1 MTPEELKELATKI
14 VMNQTNQALLTDSLE
29 QIVKA
34 YTDQFTVKESLETEK
49 EKHEAKIKDLQDVNM
64 RFFTQLQQPQQK
76 EEKEENKLPQTNEEL
91 ASLFK

>member
-49 EKHEAKIKDLQDVNM
+49 EKYEAKIKDLQDVNM
-64 RFFTQLQQPQQK
+64 RFFTQLQKPVEK